1 MMLHKPKIVLK
12 THTFC
17 KIFRFFYRSFVSYI
31 YYIYIS
37 TIVLQFIYIYIS
49 TMEMDGIGTVWTE
62 NIRPKTLLEFARFY
76 PLNRTFFNTI
86 STIFRPTCFI
96 CILRLLLL
104 NYILLKLVQYPPFKK
119 YKKYQEIFQNLYIN

>member
-1 MMLHKPKIVLK
+1 
-12 THTFC
+12 
-17 KIFRFFYRSFVSYI
+17 
-31 YYIYIS
+31 
-37 TIVLQFIYIYIS
+37 
-49 TMEMDGIGTVWTE
+49 MEMDGIGTVWTE